1 MPKLP
6 TGAKLNQ
13 NIGGYGKEK
22 GAEGCQVGVA
32 VVSCYHG
39 FKFHTQP
46 TTEGQTKQT
55 GAGKADLEPV
65 RQPGDDEARK
75 IQVTVTSS
83 DPRRKAPTP

>member
-1 MPKLP
+1 
-6 TGAKLNQ
+6 
-13 NIGGYGKEK
+13 
-22 GAEGCQVGVA
+22 VGVA
-32 VVSCYHG
+32 VVRCYHG

-75 IQVTVTSS
+75 IQVTVTFSA
-83 DPRRKAPTP
+83 PRRKAPIH

>member
-1 MPKLP
+1 
-6 TGAKLNQ
+6 
-13 NIGGYGKEK
+13 
-22 GAEGCQVGVA
+22 VGVA
-32 VVSCYHG
+32 VVRCYHG

-83 DPRRKAPTP
+83 DPRRKAPTH